1 MTCVLEGESQVCS
14 LLPAWLVGLLT
25 PGSSGRQRK
34 GFFHGPFF
42 FFFCLGFLLF
52 PHKAQRCGLSKAE
65 QTTWEQGVERLALW
79 DSGCLWG
86 STGPWRQGQSSP
98 EPGAETRMARTTPC
112 HTYTDTSQ
120 GAANTLQCLPCH
132 AAPALQRLPCS
143 DALHHHPS
151 PILGLCF
158 DLKQTGEVLPYSW
171 HG

>member
-1 MTCVLEGESQVCS
+1 MQSVTRVLEGESQVCS

-98 EPGAETRMARTTPC
+98 EPGAETRMARITPC

-132 AAPALQRLPCS
+132 AAPALQ
-143 DALHHHPS
+143 
-151 PILGLCF
+151 
-158 DLKQTGEVLPYSW
+158 
-171 HG
+171 